1 LKRGIGNMA
10 QEEKGIW
17 VFAEHRKGELLDV
30 SLELLGE
37 GQRLAQRLGGEVAAI
52 LLGQGVEALAKTVAR
67 YGASKVYLVEDERL
81 EEYAGEAYVQ
91 VIAGLI
97 ERYKPRIVLAG
108 STWKVCDFLP
118 YVAARLRMAFAA
130 NYTRLTTGE
139 KGALQ
144 VIRPIYGGKLDGV
157 YSIAPHRASS
167 LAVTVRPGAIGIA
180 KPKEDGE
187 AKLIRVETR
196 LDWQRIRTR
205 VVELIKG
212 DPKKMDISQA
222 EIIVAVGRG
231 IGSAEKLASIDAL
244 ADVLGAS
251 IAGTRPAVDAGWVP
265 FERQVGQTGKSVS
278 PKLYIACGISGAI
291 QHTAGMKDSEHI
303 IAINKDPEAPI
314 FKICDL
320 GIVGDVHEVLPK
332 LVANLRRVTGTGS
345 SDVEKI
351 TSHL

>member
-1 LKRGIGNMA
+1 MA
-10 QEEKGIW
+10 SEEKGIW

-37 GQRLAQRLGGEVAAI
+37 GQGLAQKLGGEVAAI
-52 LLGQGVEALAKTVAR
+52 LLGHGVEALAKTAAH
-67 YGASKVYLVEDERL
+67 YGARKVYLVEDERL
-81 EEYAGEAYVQ
+81 EEYACEAYVQ

-97 ERYKPRIVLAG
+97 ERYQPRVLLAG
-108 STWKVCDFLP
+108 STWKACDFLP
-118 YVAARLRMAFAA
+118 YVAARMGMAFAA

-144 VIRPIYGGKLDGV
+144 LVRPICGGKLDGV
-157 YSIAPHRASS
+157 YSTAPHRACS
-167 LAVTVRPGAIGIA
+167 LALMARPGAIGVGRPEEGA
-180 KPKEDGE
+180 E
-187 AKLIRVETR
+187 AKLIRFDAR
-196 LDWQRIRTR
+196 LDQQSVSTR
-205 VVELIKG
+205 VIEFIKG

-222 EIIVAVGRG
+222 EIIVAAGRG
-231 IGSAEKLASIDAL
+231 IGSAEKLASIEAL
-244 ADVLGAS
+244 ADALGAS

-314 FKICDL
+314 FKICDM
-320 GIVGDVHEVLPK
+320 GIVGDVHEVVPK
-332 LVANLRRVTGTGS
+332 LVADLRRVMGS
-345 SDVEKI
+345 GSPDVEKSI
-351 TSHL
+351 GHH